1 MPLTGQ
7 YELVLSGWGQ
17 GNSAGC
23 KVTMIKSFKQGETI
37 KFFIG
42 SFLGGVFV
50 FDKAYQL
57 IAVAGSAGQ
66 SQEEKIRCSGSV
78 AFLYTRRFLG
88 RILGSDHSKHGRN
101 LFYIRATVT
110 LKASFDKE
118 KDPEYDK
125 LFTISP
131 PEEWKGFDFSDVIRG
146 RDDKPWGGSGF
157 QAGDKHDSA
166 LSFQG
171 GSSMS
176 TSSNAKFERVVGDP
190 FLKVTFLSN

>member
-1 MPLTGQ
+1 MGSVKLKYLNHNKKFYNLENGIHTMNMPLTGQ

-78 AFLYTRRFLG
+78 RLSLTVSSDGFRQDLWF
-88 RILGSDHSKHGRN
+88 RI
-101 LFYIRATVT
+101 T
-110 LKASFDKE
+110 
-118 KDPEYDK
+118 
-125 LFTISP
+125 
-131 PEEWKGFDFSDVIRG
+131 
-146 RDDKPWGGSGF
+146 
-157 QAGDKHDSA
+157 
-166 LSFQG
+166 LSF
-171 GSSMS
+171 
-176 TSSNAKFERVVGDP
+176 
-190 FLKVTFLSN
+190 

>member
-1 MPLTGQ
+1 MENGIHTMNMPLTGQ

-78 AFLYTRRFLG
+78 AFLYTRRFLEQSSAQVIENMA
-88 RILGSDHSKHGRN
+88 RIYFILG
-101 LFYIRATVT
+101 L
-110 LKASFDKE
+110 
-118 KDPEYDK
+118 
-125 LFTISP
+125 
-131 PEEWKGFDFSDVIRG
+131 
-146 RDDKPWGGSGF
+146 
-157 QAGDKHDSA
+157 
-166 LSFQG
+166 
-171 GSSMS
+171 M
-176 TSSNAKFERVVGDP
+176 
-190 FLKVTFLSN
+190 

>member
-1 MPLTGQ
+1 MENGIHTMNMPLTGQ

-78 AFLYTRRFLG
+78 ALSYT
-88 RILGSDHSKHGRN
+88 IL
-101 LFYIRATVT
+101 
-110 LKASFDKE
+110 
-118 KDPEYDK
+118 
-125 LFTISP
+125 
-131 PEEWKGFDFSDVIRG
+131 FSDGFHGQGFSPLYG
-146 RDDKPWGGSGF
+146 RPDGCLGLTASGF
-157 QAGDKHDSA
+157 GLIGPVQ
-166 LSFQG
+166 
-171 GSSMS
+171 
-176 TSSNAKFERVVGDP
+176 P
-190 FLKVTFLSN
+190 

>member
-1 MPLTGQ
+1 MFLIKLINSLLLRALLVRVRKKKFDVQARLHFPTQFFFGRFSWTVTSVRSPGRMPRT
-7 YELVLSGWGQ
+7 VASGFG
-17 GNSAGC
+17 
-23 KVTMIKSFKQGETI
+23 
-37 KFFIG
+37 
-42 SFLGGVFV
+42 
-50 FDKAYQL
+50 L
-57 IAVAGSAGQ
+57 ILNRTS
-66 SQEEKIRCSGSV
+66 
-78 AFLYTRRFLG
+78 T
-88 RILGSDHSKHGRN
+88 
-101 LFYIRATVT
+101 T

-176 TSSNAKFERVVGDP
+176 ISSNAKFERVVGDP

>member
-1 MPLTGQ
+1 MNMPLTGQ

-66 SQEEKIRCSGSV
+66 SQEEKIRCSGPV
-78 AFLYTRRFLG
+78 ALSYT
-88 RILGSDHSKHGRN
+88 ILFRTVFVDGH
-101 LFYIRATVT
+101 LCTVT
-110 LKASFDKE
+110 RTDASDCRLWFWIN
-118 KDPEYDK
+118 P
-125 LFTISP
+125 
-131 PEEWKGFDFSDVIRG
+131 
-146 RDDKPWGGSGF
+146 
-157 QAGDKHDSA
+157 
-166 LSFQG
+166 
-171 GSSMS
+171 
-176 TSSNAKFERVVGDP
+176 
-190 FLKVTFLSN
+190 

>member
-1 MPLTGQ
+1 MNMPLTGQ

-78 AFLYTRRFLG
+78 GFLSFHWPVVAYHWKSFWNEP
-88 RILGSDHSKHGRN
+88 SS
-101 LFYIRATVT
+101 T

>member
-1 MPLTGQ
+1 MNMPLTGQ

-78 AFLYTRRFLG
+78 ALSYTILFRMVFVRSPG
-88 RILGSDHSKHGRN
+88 RLPRN
-101 LFYIRATVT
+101 IA
-110 LKASFDKE
+110 
-118 KDPEYDK
+118 
-125 LFTISP
+125 
-131 PEEWKGFDFSDVIRG
+131 
-146 RDDKPWGGSGF
+146 SGF
-157 QAGDKHDSA
+157 GLIGPVQ
-166 LSFQG
+166 
-171 GSSMS
+171 
-176 TSSNAKFERVVGDP
+176 P
-190 FLKVTFLSN
+190 

>member
-66 SQEEKIRCSGSV
+66 SQEEKIRCSGLV
-78 AFLYTRRFLG
+78 ATSINSIANILYPN
-88 RILGSDHSKHGRN
+88 IY
-101 LFYIRATVT
+101 YIV
-110 LKASFDKE
+110 
-118 KDPEYDK
+118 Y
-125 LFTISP
+125 IMY
-131 PEEWKGFDFSDVIRG
+131 I
-146 RDDKPWGGSGF
+146 
-157 QAGDKHDSA
+157 
-166 LSFQG
+166 
-171 GSSMS
+171 
-176 TSSNAKFERVVGDP
+176 
-190 FLKVTFLSN
+190 

>member
-1 MPLTGQ
+1 MNMPLTGQ

-66 SQEEKIRCSGSV
+66 SQEEKIRCSGLV
-78 AFLYTRRFLG
+78 E
-88 RILGSDHSKHGRN
+88 IL
-101 LFYIRATVT
+101 II
-110 LKASFDKE
+110 
-118 KDPEYDK
+118 P
-125 LFTISP
+125 
-131 PEEWKGFDFSDVIRG
+131 
-146 RDDKPWGGSGF
+146 
-157 QAGDKHDSA
+157 
-166 LSFQG
+166 
-171 GSSMS
+171 MS
-176 TSSNAKFERVVGDP
+176 
-190 FLKVTFLSN
+190 L